1 MKKQSI
7 TVNLLE
13 FDVYIGGLHQ
23 DDSILFIA
31 SSDSD
36 TKPVVIKLV
45 ADFIKNGYRII
56 HIHHLKKYFE
66 LDISKN
72 KVNTFDLSEFPIGK
86 IKKAFGRFLTK
97 MNGKYFLLLDSLS
110 GLQKDIKNEEDIVFL
125 YNSFIQEAKKKNIPL
140 LATLGRSFFSIESIA
155 KIKDSASVVLDVCK
169 HQNELYFNLINSKER
184 YLPLRMSPL
193 KFDLKSDK
201 FSSHEAELSVEPMG
215 DFIPST
221 FTPKDIFQNSFR
233 NASDAMMV
241 FEWGGNFR
249 EVNSKLIEIMGYSA
263 DELKILNLFEI
274 LAPGYKYAA
283 LKFYKSLKNRKIQSL
298 NTIVR
303 KKNNKLL
310 PVEITFSNLHD
321 GYFLAIIRDRSQQIA
336 LENELRYDNLKYQR
350 ILEESNLAVAV
361 YEKENCF
368 YFNSQ
373 FKKMF
378 GNESD
383 EVWQDSK
390 LKDIF
395 TQNNLKTVRQI
406 IKKSETTNAA
416 VTAELKLAKSD
427 STVFECE
434 VAFTPIQIANKKLIQ
449 IGFFDITLHK
459 NIVEELQ
466 ISEQKF
472 KNFFESSP
480 IPLAVVRDNVFRFCN
495 QAFMNLFLFN
505 TLEQVI
511 GKEKTLIGIKL
522 EEPETKKQKRGKKNI
537 VNSFT
542 FNALKADGTVF
553 NAEMVSSAITY
564 NGEIA
569 LLEFYQ
575 DITQRVAVG
584 NDLKLRTREFKLLD
598 SILDDVHTTL
608 EIESI
613 SEKTLKTITE
623 HLNWNI
629 AGFYIK
635 DEKNDFTLS
644 SHKGMSENL
653 LALMNKFNSEEG
665 IGGFISKTQEP
676 KIISMDSYPSYL
688 PHSSTFT
695 KEKISTVC
703 FIPLISDYKVN
714 GFILLASRK
723 PLELDTYSL
732 NLLRSLCGHIGSAV
746 ANAISYNNLMQIKDR
761 YENLIGSISDVL
773 YFGTGNEMFLY
784 ISPNIE
790 NFIGY
795 KPKDYARNKTLW
807 LSTIH
812 PDDKKIIFLR
822 NANLNDYKDS
832 VGIEYRVLP
841 KGKAE
846 YVWIHDSITISKND
860 AGEIE
865 SVYGILSNINERKNL
880 EEILRKTEQF
890 KSGIL
895 SGIRE
900 GVVVLDSNFNF
911 IEWNE
916 AMVNITG
923 LTRIDILGKNI
934 NELSSNYFGY
944 DIEKYLKLA
953 IEGQVVSSDDIPY
966 KITETQKEGY
976 LWGRYAPLESNDGN
990 IVGVVAIITDITRR
1004 KKLEEDI
1011 KNSEQLLRNVIDTMG
1026 DLFVLT
1032 DLRGRVLQVN
1042 KEFTNAL
1049 GFTKSEAAG
1058 KEFPYPWLLD
1068 EEMNRFVIW
1077 ISSLRSKNYLH
1088 DFDMT
1093 WQTNNGE
1100 KIPISLNTTL
1110 LRNAYGEPIAMLNL
1124 ARNISERY
1132 RMALELAD
1140 RNKQIEAI
1148 NQIIQT
1154 ANQTMDYEKIFQVFA
1169 NKVYE
1174 IILYDRIETCLL
1186 NDNQVITLGEIVK
1199 PAGVF
1204 SSGSIKDL
1212 NSSISKIALHSKK
1225 PIVSFDVNVD
1235 ERFIIHNVVETEY
1248 NSLISAP
1255 FLSKGEILG
1264 TINLY
1269 SQEVNAFSENVLDR
1283 IKPFVE
1289 QIGAIIDRILLFRKV
1304 SDDAAYIY
1312 NLLNSIDKV
1321 IFTVDTDLRINEVNK
1336 AWFDFIT
1343 KVRGESKKSY
1353 TGAFLLDE
1361 IPDNIFTDEYVQLS
1375 KRILDGSLKYV
1386 NKEFEFKTDSER
1398 YNYYLTIHPMI
1409 IGGRITGA
1417 VFTQT
1422 DITDLKRTEEEL
1434 KKRND
1439 QLLDLNVIS
1448 ANISSSFNLETI
1460 FNTALPHII
1469 RFNKADYI
1477 LLYLA
1482 DVQNNFLTL
1491 RKQIGLPESFNNL
1504 PLKIEGLPFGNI
1516 GNRTHLFINNDVKYD
1531 SRVSEIIKNYLK
1543 DIQVSALAEISLKS
1557 GDKTVGII
1565 QIFFKEPYEF
1575 TTQETQLFSLIG
1587 NQLGTSIENALLYSE
1602 LQSQFERL
1610 NILYELSQHLT
1621 ATLDIDQVLNN
1632 VYEQLAKIIDFEEFF
1647 IHLIDESRMAQST
1660 VMHIATVAGDKIY
1673 FPKINQQISIK
1684 VGSPVWKV
1692 ITSKQ
1697 SLSEINEKGE
1707 ILTYIPMVSKNNVTG
1722 LLSLKSKTHTYSD
1735 TELRLL
1741 ENVCSLTAMAI
1752 EKSKLYDE
1760 TVQKSLEIQRR
1771 NRELDDF
1778 TYVVSHDLK
1787 EPLISIEGYSQILNE
1802 EYKSILQ
1809 GDPAEFLHSIVQA
1822 SSRMKNLIDDLLM
1835 LSRIGRVSESF
1846 KEVKLSSVI
1855 DDVEID
1861 LLYAIQSKGVKII
1874 KPNFL
1879 PEVFGNATQLKIVF
1893 RNLLSNAIKFL
1904 NTDLPEVEIGC
1915 SDYNDDKYLCFVK
1928 DNGIGIEEKYFEKI
1942 FVIFQRLHSKEEYE
1956 GTGAGLAIV
1965 KIIIEM
1971 HRCKI
1976 WVESKIGKGTTF
1988 YFTLPKVLNQ

>member
-7 TVNLLE
+7 AINLPE
-13 FDVYIGGLHQ
+13 FDEYIGGLHQ

-31 SSDSD
+31 SSESD
-36 TKPVVIKLV
+36 TKPLIIKLV
-45 ADFIKNGYRII
+45 EDFIKNGYRLI
-56 HIHHLKKYFE
+56 HIHHLKKDFE
-66 LDISKN
+66 LTTAKN
-72 KVNTFDLSEFPIGK
+72 KYHSFDLSKYPINK
-86 IKKAFGRFLTK
+86 INTSFGRFLSRI
-97 MNGKYFLLLDSLS
+97 NGKCCLILDSFS
-110 GLQKDIKNEEDIVFL
+110 GLKKNEKDIIFL
-125 YNSFIQEAKKKNIPL
+125 YNSFIQTAKKKNFPL
-140 LATLGRSFFSIESIA
+140 LATLDRSNLSLESIA
-155 KIKDSASVVLDVCK
+155 KIKDIASVVLDVYK
-169 HQNELYFNLINSKER
+169 HQNELNFNLINSRDR

-193 KFDLKSDK
+193 KFDLKS
-201 FSSHEAELSVEPMG
+201 HISVAPVDE
-215 DFIPST
+215 FAPSIL
-221 FTPKDIFQNSFR
+221 TPKDIFQNSFR
-233 NASDAMMV
+233 NAADAMMV

-249 EVNSKLIEIMGYSA
+249 EINSKLTELLGYSS
-263 DELKILNLFEI
+263 DELTTMDLFGL
-274 LAPGYKYAA
+274 LAPGYKYTA

-298 NTIVR
+298 NTIIR
-303 KKNNKLL
+303 KKSGKLL
-310 PVEITFSNLHD
+310 PVEITVSNLRE
-321 GYFLAIIRDRSQQIA
+321 GYFLTVVRDRSQQIA
-336 LENELRYDNLKYQR
+336 LENELRFDNLKYQR
-350 ILEESNLAVAV
+350 LLEGANLAVAV
-361 YEKENCF
+361 YEKESCVYYNT
-368 YFNSQ
+368 Q

-378 GNESD
+378 GNEND
-383 EVWQDSK
+383 EFWQDSK

-395 TQNNLKTVRQI
+395 NPSNLKTARQL
-406 IKKSETTNAA
+406 IKKAEATNTSVVSEF
-416 VTAELKLAKSD
+416 KLTKPD
-427 STVFECE
+427 NKIFDCE
-434 VAFTPIQIANKKLIQ
+434 VTFSPIQIDNKRLLQ
-449 IGFFDITLHK
+449 INLFDITIHQ

-466 ISEQKF
+466 VSEQNF
-472 KNFFESSP
+472 KNLFELSP
-480 IPLAVVRDNVFRFCN
+480 IALAVTRDNIFQLCN
-495 QAFMNLFLFN
+495 KSFLNLFSFN
-505 TLEQVI
+505 SEAQVI
-511 GKEKTLIGIKL
+511 GKGKTLIGIKV
-522 EEPETKKQKRGKKNI
+522 ETPETKQKKDKAKSKI
-537 VNSFT
+537 QSLT
-542 FNALKADGTVF
+542 FNAKKADSTVF
-553 NAEMVSSAITY
+553 NAEMVSSTITY
-564 NGEIA
+564 NGENA
-569 LLEFYQ
+569 SLEFYE
-575 DITQRVAVG
+575 DITQRITVS
-584 NDLKLRTREFKLLD
+584 NDLKLKTREFKLLD
-598 SILDDVHTTL
+598 SIIDEVHTTL
-608 EIESI
+608 DIEII
-613 SEKTLKTITE
+613 TEKSLKTVLE
-623 HLNWNI
+623 YLNWNI

-653 LALMNKFNSEEG
+653 IASVSKLNSDEG
-665 IGGFISKTQEP
+665 IGGFVSKTQEP
-676 KIISMDSYPSYL
+676 NVIPMDAYPSYL
-688 PHSSTFT
+688 PHSSTFL

-703 FIPLISDYKVN
+703 FIPLISDYGVN
-714 GFILLASRK
+714 GFILLASLK

-732 NLLRSLCGHIGSAV
+732 NLLRSIGRHIGSGV
-746 ANAISYNNLMQIKDR
+746 ANAKSYKNLMQIKDS

-773 YFGTGNEMFLY
+773 YFGKVEEMFSF

-795 KPKDYARNKTLW
+795 KPKDYSRNKTLW

-812 PDDKKIIFLR
+812 PDDKKIILQR
-822 NANLNDYKDS
+822 NANLNDYKDT

-846 YVWIHDSITISKND
+846 YVWVHDSITISRNE
-860 AGEIE
+860 AGETE

-880 EEILRKTEQF
+880 EETLRKTEQF

-916 AMVNITG
+916 AMANITG

-1058 KEFPYPWLLD
+1058 KEFPYPWLLE

-1093 WQTNNGE
+1093 WQTKDGE
-1100 KIPISLNTTL
+1100 KIPVSLNTTL

-1140 RNKQIEAI
+1140 RNKLIEAI

-1174 IILYDRIETCLL
+1174 IIPYDRIETCLL

-1199 PAGVF
+1199 PADAF

-1212 NSSISKIALHSKK
+1212 NSSISKIALYIKK
-1225 PIVSFDVNVD
+1225 PIVSLDVNVD

-1269 SQEVNAFSENVLDR
+1269 SQEANAFSENVLEK

-1304 SDDAAYIY
+1304 SDDAAYIH

-1321 IFTVDTDLRINEVNK
+1321 IFTVDTDLRIKEVNK

-1353 TGAFLLDE
+1353 AGAFLLDE

-1375 KRILDGSLKYV
+1375 KNILDGSLKYV

-1434 KKRND
+1434 KKRNE

-1448 ANISSSFNLETI
+1448 TNISSSFNLETI

-1477 LLYLA
+1477 LLFLA

-1504 PLKIEGLPFGNI
+1504 PLKIEGLPF
-1516 GNRTHLFINNDVKYD
+1516 NRTHLFINNDVKYD
-1531 SRVSEIIKNYLK
+1531 SRVSEVIKNYLK

-1565 QIFFKEPYEF
+1565 QMFFKESYEF
-1575 TTQETQLFSLIG
+1575 TTQETQLLFLIG

-1602 LQSQFERL
+1602 LQSQLERL

-1647 IHLIDESRMAQST
+1647 INLIDESRMAQST

-1673 FPKINQQISIK
+1673 LPKINQQMSIK

-1692 ITSKQ
+1692 ITDKQ
-1697 SLSEINEKGE
+1697 SLSQINGMGE

-1802 EYKSILQ
+1802 EYSSILK

-1846 KEVKLSSVI
+1846 KEVKIASVI

-1861 LLYAIQSKGVKII
+1861 LLYAIQSKGVKLI
-1874 KPNFL
+1874 KPDFL

-1915 SDYNDDKYLCFVK
+1915 SDYDDEKYLCFVK

-1965 KIIIEM
+1965 KKIIEM

>member
-7 TVNLLE
+7 TINFTE
-13 FDVYIGGLHQ
+13 FDEYIGGLHQ
-23 DDSILFIA
+23 DDSIIFIA
-31 SSDSD
+31 SSESD
-36 TKPVVIKLV
+36 TKPVIIKLV
-45 ADFIKNGYRII
+45 EDFSKNGYRII
-56 HIHHLKKYFE
+56 HIHHFKKYFE
-66 LDISKN
+66 FDTLKIKVHSFDISEYPIN
-72 KVNTFDLSEFPIGK
+72 KINTS
-86 IKKAFGRFLTK
+86 FGRFISK
-97 MNGKYFLLLDSLS
+97 INGKCCLLLDSFS
-110 GLQKDIKNEEDIVFL
+110 SVKKNEKDIISL
-125 YNSFIQEAKKKNIPL
+125 YNSFIQSANKKNIPL
-140 LATLGRSFFSIESIA
+140 LATLDRSNLSLESIA
-155 KIKDSASVVLDVCK
+155 KIKNIASIVLDVYK
-169 HQNELYFNLINSKER
+169 HQNELYFNLINSRDR
-184 YLPLRMSPL
+184 YLPLRMSPF
-193 KFDLKSDK
+193 KFDSKTDISTKLVDK
-201 FSSHEAELSVEPMG
+201 FTY
-215 DFIPST
+215 ST

-233 NASDAMMV
+233 NASEPMMV

-249 EVNSKLIEIMGYSA
+249 EINTKLADLLGYSS
-263 DELKILNLFEI
+263 DELKTMNLFG
-274 LAPGYKYAA
+274 LLPTGYKYGA
-283 LKFYKSLKNRKIQSL
+283 LKFYKNLKNRKNQSL
-298 NTIVR
+298 QTIIR
-303 KKNNKLL
+303 KKSGKLL
-310 PVEITFSNLHD
+310 PVEITVSNLHE
-321 GYFLAIIRDRSQQIA
+321 GYFLSVFRDRSQQIA

-350 ILEESNLAVAV
+350 MLEGVSLAVAV
-361 YEKENCF
+361 FEKENCV
-368 YFNSQ
+368 YINSQ
-373 FKKMF
+373 FKNMF
-378 GNESD
+378 GNESNVFRND
-383 EVWQDSK
+383 VK

-395 TQNNLKTVRQI
+395 SSNNIRTARQL
-406 IKKSETTNAA
+406 IKKAETTNTS
-416 VTAELKLAKSD
+416 VGSKFKLTKHD
-427 STVFECE
+427 NKIFDCE
-434 VAFTPIQIANKKLIQ
+434 VTFSPIQINNKKLLQ
-449 IGFFDITLHK
+449 INLFDITIHQS
-459 NIVEELQ
+459 IVEGLQ
-466 ISEQKF
+466 VSQTNF
-472 KNFFESSP
+472 KNLFELSP
-480 IPLAVVRDNVFRFCN
+480 IALAVTRDNIFQLCN
-495 QAFMNLFLFN
+495 QSFLNLFSF
-505 TLEQVI
+505 TSETQVI
-511 GKEKTLIGIKL
+511 GKEKTLIGIK
-522 EEPETKKQKRGKKNI
+522 EETPVAKQKKVKAK
-537 VNSFT
+537 SKTHSLT
-542 FNALKADGTVF
+542 FNAKKADSSVF
-553 NAEMVSSAITY
+553 NAEMVSSPITY
-564 NGEIA
+564 NGENA
-569 LLEFYQ
+569 SLEIYEN
-575 DITQRVAVG
+575 ITQRISVS
-584 NDLKLRTREFKLLD
+584 NDLKLRIREFKLLD
-598 SILDDVHTTL
+598 NIIKEAQTTL
-608 EIESI
+608 DIKSI
-613 SEKTLKTITE
+613 SEKSLKTVLEYI
-623 HLNWNI
+623 NWNI
-629 AGFYIK
+629 AGFYVK
-635 DEKNDFTLS
+635 DENNDFTINS
-644 SHKGMSENL
+644 QKGMSENL
-653 LALMNKFNSEEG
+653 ITSVGKMSSEEG
-665 IGGFISKTQEP
+665 IGGFVSKTQEP
-676 KIISMDSYPSYL
+676 NVISMDSYPSFL
-688 PHSSTFT
+688 PHSSTFL

-703 FIPLISDYKVN
+703 FIPLISDNGVN
-714 GFILLASRK
+714 GFIFLASLK
-723 PLELDTYSL
+723 PLELDSYSL
-732 NLLRSLCGHIGSAV
+732 NLLRSIGRHIGSGV
-746 ANAISYNNLMQIKDR
+746 ANAKSYKNLMQIKDT
-761 YENLIGSISDVL
+761 YENLISSISDVL
-773 YFGTGNEMFLY
+773 YFGKVDDMFSF

-795 KPKDYARNKTLW
+795 RPKDYSQNKTLW

-812 PDDKKIIFLR
+812 PDDKKIILQR
-822 NANLNDYKDS
+822 NANLNDYKDT
-832 VGIEYRVLP
+832 VAIEYRVLP

-846 YVWIHDSITISKND
+846 YVWVHDSITISKND
-860 AGEIE
+860 AGETE

-880 EEILRKTEQF
+880 EETLRKTEQF

-911 IEWNE
+911 IEWND

-923 LTRIDILGKNI
+923 LARIDILGKNI
-934 NELSSNYFGY
+934 NELSSNCFGY

-966 KITETQKEGY
+966 KITETHKEGY

-1011 KNSEQLLRNVIDTMG
+1011 KNSEQVLRNVIDTMG

-1042 KEFTNAL
+1042 KEFSNAL

-1058 KEFPYPWLLD
+1058 KEFPYPWLLE

-1093 WQTNNGE
+1093 WQKKDGE
-1100 KIPISLNTTL
+1100 KIPVSLSTTL

-1140 RNKQIEAI
+1140 RNKLIEAI
-1148 NQIIQT
+1148 NEIIQT
-1154 ANQTMDYEKIFQVFA
+1154 ANQTIDYEKIFRVFA

-1174 IILYDRIETCLL
+1174 IIRYDRIETCLL
-1186 NDNQVITLGEIVK
+1186 NENQVITLGEIVK
-1199 PAGVF
+1199 PADAF

-1212 NSSISKIALHSKK
+1212 NSNISKIALCLKK
-1225 PIVSFDVNVD
+1225 PIVSLDVNVD

-1269 SQEVNAFSENVLDR
+1269 SQEANAFSENVMDN

-1304 SDDAAYIY
+1304 SDDAAYIH

-1321 IFTVDTDLRINEVNK
+1321 IFTVDTDLRIKEVNK

-1343 KVRGESKKSY
+1343 KVCGKSKKSY
-1353 TGAFLLDE
+1353 AGAFLLDE

-1375 KRILDGSLKYV
+1375 KNILDGSLKYV

-1434 KKRND
+1434 KKRNE

-1448 ANISSSFNLETI
+1448 TDISSSFNLETI
-1460 FNTALPHII
+1460 FDTALPHIV

-1477 LLYLA
+1477 LLFLA
-1482 DVQNNFLTL
+1482 DVQNNFLTF
-1491 RKQIGLPESFNNL
+1491 RKQIGFPESFNHL
-1504 PLKIEGLPFGNI
+1504 HLKIEGLPFGEV
-1516 GNRTHLFINNDVKYD
+1516 GNRTHLFIHNDVKSD
-1531 SRVSEIIKNYLK
+1531 PRVSEVIKNYIK

-1565 QIFFKEPYEF
+1565 QMFFKEPCEF
-1575 TTQETQLFSLIG
+1575 TTQEQQLLSLIG

-1647 IHLIDESRMAQST
+1647 ISLIDESKMAQST
-1660 VMHIATVAGDKIY
+1660 VMHIATVDGDKIY
-1673 FPKINQQISIK
+1673 LPKINQQVSIK
-1684 VGSPVWKV
+1684 IDSPVWKV
-1692 ITSKQ
+1692 ITDKQ
-1697 SLSEINEKGE
+1697 SLSEINELGE
-1707 ILTYIPMVSKNNVTG
+1707 ILTHVPMASKNNVTG

-1760 TVQKSLEIQRR
+1760 TVHKSLEIQRR

-1802 EYKSILQ
+1802 EYSSILQ
-1809 GDPAEFLHSIVQA
+1809 GDPAEFLQSIIQA

-1835 LSRIGRVSESF
+1835 LSRIGRISESF
-1846 KEVKLSSVI
+1846 KEINIAKI
-1855 DDVEID
+1855 IEDVEID
-1861 LLYAIQSKGVKII
+1861 LTYALQSKGI
-1874 KPNFL
+1874 KLTKHENF
-1879 PEVFGNATQLKIVF
+1879 PIVYGNPTQLQIVF
-1893 RNLLSNAIKFL
+1893 RNLLSNAIKFT
-1904 NTDLPEVEIGC
+1904 NKELPVIEIGC
-1915 SDYNDDKYLCFVK
+1915 SDYDDEKYLCYVK
-1928 DNGIGIEEKYFEKI
+1928 DNGIGIEAKYFEKI
-1942 FVIFQRLHSKEEYE
+1942 FVIFQRLHKKEEYE

-1965 KIIIEM
+1965 KKIIEM

-1976 WVESKIGKGTTF
+1976 WVESEIGDGTTF
-1988 YFTLPKVLNQ
+1988 YFTLPKFLKQ